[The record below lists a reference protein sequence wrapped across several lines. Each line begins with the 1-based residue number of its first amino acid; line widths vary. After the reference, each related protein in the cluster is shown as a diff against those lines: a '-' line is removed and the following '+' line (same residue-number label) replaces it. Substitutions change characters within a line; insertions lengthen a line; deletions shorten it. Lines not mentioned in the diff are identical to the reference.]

1 MDNDEIKT
9 LLYADD
15 MTVTLANTSS
25 VEIFM
30 QIQDNFKKML
40 PGLRMKFSKP
50 KAMWVVA
57 RKRNI
62 WALSGI
68 LEFKR

>member
-15 MTVTLANTSS
+15 MTVTLANTS

-30 QIQDNFKKML
+30 QIQDNLKKML
-40 PGLRMKFSKP
+40 PGLRMKFSKT

-57 RKRNI
+57 RKRT
-62 WALSGI
+62 SG
-68 LEFKR
+68 L

>member
-30 QIQDNFKKML
+30 QIQDNLKKCF
-40 PGLRMKFSKP
+40 R
-50 KAMWVVA
+50 V
-57 RKRNI
+57 
-62 WALSGI
+62 
-68 LEFKR
+68 

>member
-9 LLYADD
+9 ILHADD
-15 MTVTLANTSS
+15 RTVTLANTSS

-30 QIQDNFKKML
+30 QIQDNFNKCS
-40 PGLRMKFSKP
+40 GLRMKLSKT

-68 LEFKR
+68 LAF